1 MLFTASELLANLFTE
16 RRHRMRAALLL
27 GSLISIFTLAVA
39 QDQIGRIARISLIEG
54 EVSYQRLSDGQS
66 WYDASLNLPLN
77 ERDQLYSG
85 PNGRVEIQ
93 LSGRNLVRIDR
104 NSNLRFSQFNTGTV
118 QFALPVGT
126 ATFRVDSLDRRQFNV
141 VDVNDIAKNDPIYFE
156 VDTPI
161 VAITFLKEG
170 NYRVNVREDGTTEVI
185 VRRGQAEVYNRDIGT
200 VTVKQGRRIVVD
212 GRDANFFQIA
222 RLDDKDNWDRWNDR
236 RDDDLFSRVENSR
249 SARYVP
255 VAVPGVYDLDY
266 YGDWYES
273 PDYGW
278 VWSPRSVAVG
288 WAPYRAGYWRYY
300 SGWGWTWVSY
310 EPWGWVPYH
319 YGRWA
324 WYRSRW
330 CWVPTVS
337 VGWGWSP
344 HQVAFFGWGSGY
356 NAGYRDGYRD
366 GRFGWYGWCPLGPRD
381 RYYGGRGNTVIVNN
395 TTIINPRTLDNY
407 NAPGGVSLMEGRRF
421 DNGRVVVNQ
430 NDVKAP
436 GEIVLPPA
444 PPRGG
449 GQRGANSEPTILR
462 GDEFKPTQAVS
473 TRELKVERAE
483 IARRL
488 ESPVI
493 ERRPVPSFDRSVA
506 PNRND
511 GVEIGSR
518 PTRGESPNRGN
529 QSTVSP
535 ERNTTL
541 RNADANSAPPTRIQD
556 GQIVRPDR
564 PPRESEYRT
573 VERIPAPT
581 RSLPETER
589 NAPSRDSSSGSASS
603 PRSLPNNDADRPSRT
618 ETPRR
623 YDPPPSRNE
632 TPRRNDPPPSRPVE
646 RRESSP
652 PPSRE
657 SAPSRSERPSPPP
670 SRESAP
676 PRESAPSRPSPP
688 PERPSS
694 PPSRESAPSRE
705 APPARPVKPD
715 NL

>member
-1 MLFTASELLANLFTE
+1 MLFATASELLGNLFAK
-16 RRHRMRAALLL
+16 RRRTRAALAL
-27 GSLISIFTLAVA
+27 GFLVSIFTLAVA

-54 EVSYQRLSDGQS
+54 EVSYQRVADGQS

-85 PNGRVEIQ
+85 PNGRAEIQ
-93 LSGRNLVRIDR
+93 LSGRNLVRLDR
-104 NSNLRFSQFNTGTV
+104 NSNLRFSQFNTGTI

-141 VDVNDIAKNDPIYFE
+141 VNVNDLGKDDPVYFE

-161 VAITFLKEG
+161 VAVTFLKEG

-185 VRRGQAEVYNRDIGT
+185 VRRGQAEVYNKEIGT
-200 VTVKQGRRIVVD
+200 VVVKQGRRVVVD
-212 GRDANFFQIA
+212 GNDANFFQIA
-222 RLDDKDNWDRWNDR
+222 RLEDKDSWDRWNDR
-236 RDDDLFSRVENSR
+236 RDDDLFSRAENSR

-255 VAVPGVYDLDY
+255 VAVPGVYDLDT

-288 WAPYRAGYWRYY
+288 WAPYRAGYWRHY

-337 VGWGWSP
+337 VGWGWAP
-344 HQVAFFGWGSGY
+344 HQVAFFGWGSY
-356 NAGYRDGYRD
+356 NRGYRDGYYDGYRD

-407 NAPGGVSLMEGRRF
+407 NAPGGVSVMEGRRF
-421 DNGRVVVNQ
+421 DNGRVIVAG
-430 NDVKAP
+430 NDVKSP

-444 PPRGG
+444 PPRGTAD
-449 GQRGANSEPTILR
+449 RGDPSAPTVLR
-462 GDEFKPTQAVS
+462 GEEFKPLQAAP
-473 TRELKVERAE
+473 TRELKVERTE

-493 ERRPVPSFDRSVA
+493 ERRPVPGLDRSTA
-506 PNRND
+506 PNR
-511 GVEIGSR
+511 GEGSPIGSR
-518 PTRGESPNRGN
+518 PTRGELPGRDN
-529 QSTVSP
+529 QGVVSP
-535 ERNTTL
+535 DRGVPTRSAET
-541 RNADANSAPPTRIQD
+541 NSAPPTRIQD

-573 VERIPAPT
+573 VERTPAPS
-581 RSLPETER
+581 RSLPESER
-589 NAPSRDSSSGSASS
+589 NAPSRDSVDT
-603 PRSLPNNDADRPSRT
+603 PRSAPNREVNREADRPSRT
-618 ETPRR
+618 ESPRR
-623 YDPPPSRNE
+623 YDPPPSRDE
-632 TPRRNDPPPSRPVE
+632 SPRRYDPPPSRPTE
-646 RRESSP
+646 RRESP
-652 PPSRE
+652 PPRE
-657 SAPSRSERPSPPP
+657 SAPSRSERAPERQAP
-670 SRESAP
+670 P
-676 PRESAPSRPSPP
+676 PRESAPSRP

-694 PPSRESAPSRE
+694 PPPSRESSPSRE
-705 APPARPVKPD
+705 APPSRPIKPD
-715 NL
+715 SL

>member
-1 MLFTASELLANLFTE
+1 MLFATASELLANLFAGQ
-16 RRHRMRAALLL
+16 RRRMRAVLVFSFLL
-27 GSLISIFTLAVA
+27 SLFTLAPA
-39 QDQIGRIARISLIEG
+39 QDAQGQIGRIARISMIEG
-54 EVSYQRLSDGQS
+54 EISYQRLSDGQS

-85 PNGRVEIQ
+85 PNGRAEIQ

-104 NSNLRFSQFNTGTV
+104 NSNLRFSQFNTGTI

-141 VDVNDIAKNDPIYFE
+141 VDANDLGKDDPVYFE

-185 VRRGQAEVYNRDIGT
+185 VRRGQAEVYNKQTGT

-212 GRDANFFQIA
+212 GNDADFFQIS
-222 RLDDKDNWDRWNDR
+222 RLEDKDNWDRWNDR
-236 RDDDLFSRVENSR
+236 RDDDLFSRAENSR

-255 VAVPGVYDLDY
+255 VAVPGVYDLDS

-288 WAPYRAGYWRYY
+288 WAP
-300 SGWGWTWVSY
+300 
-310 EPWGWVPYH
+310 
-319 YGRWA
+319 
-324 WYRSRW
+324 
-330 CWVPTVS
+330 
-337 VGWGWSP
+337 
-344 HQVAFFGWGSGY
+344 HQVAFFGWGGGY

-449 GQRGANSEPTILR
+449 GQRSVSSEPTMLR
-462 GDEFKPTQAVS
+462 GEEFKPVQAAP

-493 ERRPVPSFDRSVA
+493 ERRPVPSFDRSVT
-506 PNRND
+506 PNRN
-511 GVEIGSR
+511 GEVEIGSR
-518 PTRGESPNRGN
+518 PTRGETPNRGT
-529 QSTVSP
+529 QSVVSP
-535 ERNTTL
+535 DRPDRGD
-541 RNADANSAPPTRIQD
+541 RNAPTRNAEPNSAPPTRIQD

-573 VERIPAPT
+573 VERIPAPS
-581 RSLPETER
+581 RSLPESER
-589 NAPSRDSSSGSASS
+589 NAPSRDSVNT
-603 PRSLPNNDADRPSRT
+603 PRSLPNNNEADRPSRT
-618 ETPRR
+618 ESPRR
-623 YDPPPSRNE
+623 YDPPPSRDE
-632 TPRRNDPPPSRPVE
+632 SPRRNDPPPSRPPVE
-646 RRESSP
+646 RRESP
-652 PPSRE
+652 PPPRE
-657 SAPSRSERPSPPP
+657 SAPSRSERAPERQAP
-670 SRESAP
+670 P
-676 PRESAPSRPSPP
+676 PRESAPSRP

-694 PPSRESAPSRE
+694 PPASRESAPSRE
-705 APPARPVKPD
+705 VPPARPARPERPD
-715 NL
+715 NN